1 MHGNSKHNSNLH
13 HLYNIF
19 KRSDLDTF
27 KYGISDDLIDEDDG
41 LSARVR
47 DQVEEWNLTA
57 EYNKFDAEIL
67 EKGIPGR
74 DAALQVER
82 AYIDAYYTQ
91 QGRNPRGNKFPK
103 RK

>member
-1 MHGNSKHNSNLH
+1 MVILSTIQTCIIFTTFSSV
-13 HLYNIF
+13 LY
-19 KRSDLDTF
+19 LDTF

-67 EKGIPGR
+67 EKGILGR